1 MSQGRSSL
9 LSDSGIDSIGKS
21 KGSKASKGP
30 GMDTMAMLKLGIGGV
45 ALLAGIFLI
54 LRSLGMFQPNQYG
67 PELPAAEAQQIEEQ
81 REAEKKEFLE
91 LNKNVTIGG
100 A

>member
-1 MSQGRSSL
+1 M
-9 LSDSGIDSIGKS
+9 DSIGNPKGAKS
-21 KGSKASKGP
+21 SSGS

-45 ALLAGIFLI
+45 ALLVGVFLI
-54 LRSLGMFQPNQYG
+54 LRSLGMFQPNPYG
-67 PELPAAEAQQIEEQ
+67 PELPTAEAQQIEEQ

-91 LNKNVTIGG
+91 LNKNVEIGG